1 MANYDFD
8 MANGPAKYYS
18 LAFVLADSKNR
29 PSWNAL
35 EDLSKS
41 SVIASIDKLRASGG
55 DVIIS
60 CGGANGQELGYAI
73 KDLNSL
79 VAAYQKVVD
88 TFKLKYL
95 DLDIEGGILEPK
107 SIDLR
112 NRAIA
117 ELQKKNAGLL
127 LSYTLSAD
135 SSGLNALS
143 VGLLENA
150 KKNGVRVDVVN
161 AMTMNMGQENG
172 SAQIISAAKNTKAQV
187 DKIGLGSKIGITL
200 MCGKNDYGGSTTLED
215 AKKVKAFAD
224 STDWIR
230 LLSFWSVARDNGG
243 CPGRTYADPSC
254 SGIQQGKYDFAKIF
268 AAR

>member
-1 MANYDFD
+1 MANYTFD
-8 MANGPAKYYS
+8 RPGGSKYYV
-18 LAFVLADSKNR
+18 LAFVLADQKNQ
-29 PSWNAL
+29 PSWNAMESL
-35 EDLSKS
+35 TNS
-41 SVIASIDKLRASGG
+41 SVLASINRVRTAGG

-73 KDLNSL
+73 KDLESL
-79 VAAYQKVVD
+79 VAAYQKIVD
-88 TFKLKYL
+88 TFKLKWL
-95 DLDIEGGILEPK
+95 DLDIEGGQLESK

-117 ELQKKNAGLL
+117 KLQKANPSLT

-161 AMTMNMGQENG
+161 LMAMSMGQDNG
-172 SAQIISAAKNTKAQV
+172 SSAIISATKNTKAQV
-187 DKIGLGSKIGITL
+187 DKIGLGSKVGITIML
-200 MCGKNDYGGSTTLED
+200 GQNDYGGVTSLDD

-224 STDWIR
+224 QTSWVR

-243 CPGRTYADPSC
+243 CPGRKNADPSC
-254 SGIQQGKYDFAKIF
+254 SGIDQKPYEFSSIF
-268 AAR
+268 GS

>member
-1 MANYDFD
+1 MANYEFD
-8 MANGPAKYYS
+8 MANGPSKYYS
-18 LAFVLADSKNR
+18 LAFVLADSKNQ
-29 PSWNAL
+29 PSWNAM

-41 SVIASIDKLRASGG
+41 SVISSINKLRAVGG

-79 VAAYQKVVD
+79 VSAYQKVID

-95 DLDIEGGILEPK
+95 DLDIEGGQLEEK
-107 SIDLR
+107 TIDTR
-112 NRAIA
+112 NKAIA
-117 ELQKKNAGLL
+117 KIQKSNPGLI

-161 AMTMNMGQENG
+161 AMCMSMGQDNG
-172 SAQIISAAKNTKAQV
+172 SAQIISAAKNAKAQV
-187 DKIGLGSKIGITL
+187 DKVGIGSKIGITIML
-200 MCGKNDYGGSTTLED
+200 HTNDYGGPTTLED

-224 STDWIR
+224 QTSWVR

-243 CPGRTYADPSC
+243 CPGRKYADPSC
-254 SGIQQGKYDFAKIF
+254 SGATQGKYDFAKIF
-268 AAR
+268 SA